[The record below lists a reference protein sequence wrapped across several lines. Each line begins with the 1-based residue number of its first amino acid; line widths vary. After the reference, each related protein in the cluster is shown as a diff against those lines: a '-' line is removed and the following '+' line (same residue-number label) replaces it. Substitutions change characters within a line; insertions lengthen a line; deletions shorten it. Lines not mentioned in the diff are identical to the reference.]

1 MGCYLAHAGTDEGW
15 RVIDLSPY
23 IDEEEGAVEIAQ
35 TVGRS
40 TLADAISGTAR
51 I

>member
-1 MGCYLAHAGTDEGW
+1 MRAGGLLTY
-15 RVIDLSPY
+15 RPY